1 MSNPQI
7 TPSKSASV
15 DHVEKRYTEMEG
27 HDLGGSTIDSSPLD
41 NEHRQLLLRLHG
53 TYHLTPLPSASLRD
67 PLNWSGWKKNC
78 HLFLVAFHAM
88 SFTFMA
94 SGIEPGTPIL
104 AERYGISITT
114 AAYLISA
121 QVKSPKRCT

>member
-1 MSNPQI
+1 
-7 TPSKSASV
+7 
-15 DHVEKRYTEMEG
+15 MEG
-27 HDLGGSTIDSSPLD
+27 HDLGGSTIDSSPFD

-53 TYHLTPLPSASLRD
+53 TYHLAPLPSASHRD
-67 PLNWSGWKKNC
+67 RLNWSGWKKNC

-104 AERYGISITT
+104 AKRYSISITT

-121 QVKSPKRCT
+121 